1 MKLAMQIL
9 IHPVTISLL
18 FCFLIISGES
28 SAFFYIVLL
37 IMGSLEGVLHSLL
50 GLAGLILLILS
61 LLVSKQY
68 QKHLFDIAGVVCMLV
83 SLIRFF
89 TQPGADYNYN
99 TFRES
104 VPLTMLVIFVS
115 LLLTNLLYHLLQ
127 LKKCRYSS

>member
-1 MKLAMQIL
+1 MKTVMQIF

-28 SAFFYIVLL
+28 SAVFYFFAL
-37 IMGSLEGVLHSLL
+37 LL
-50 GLAGLILLILS
+50 GFVHGVFHSIIGLVGIILLLS
-61 LLVSKQY
+61 SMVSKSNY
-68 QKHLFDIAGVVCMLV
+68 KHLLDIIGAMCMLI

-104 VPLTMLVIFVS
+104 VPLILMIVFLS
-115 LLLTNLLYHLLQ
+115 LLLLNLLYHLLQ
-127 LKKCRYSS
+127 FRNRTVSS

>member
-1 MKLAMQIL
+1 MKSVMQVF

-28 SAFFYIVLL
+28 SAVFYFFAL
-37 IMGSLEGVLHSLL
+37 LL
-50 GLAGLILLILS
+50 GFVHGVFHSIIGLTGILLLLS
-61 LLVSKQY
+61 SLVSKSNY
-68 QKHLFDIAGVVCMLV
+68 KHLLDVIGALCMLV

-104 VPLTMLVIFVS
+104 VPLVLMIAFLS
-115 LLLTNLLYHLLQ
+115 LLLANLLYHFLQ
-127 LKKCRYSS
+127 FKNRRISS

>member
-1 MKLAMQIL
+1 MKFLMQIF

-28 SAFFYIVLL
+28 SAVFYFFAL
-37 IMGSLEGVLHSLL
+37 LL
-50 GLAGLILLILS
+50 GFVHGVFHCIIGVAGIVFLLASI
-61 LLVSKQY
+61 VSKSNY
-68 QKHLFDIAGVVCMLV
+68 KHLLDIIGALCMLI

-104 VPLTMLVIFVS
+104 VPLILMIVFLS
-115 LLLTNLLYHLLQ
+115 LLILNLFYHLLQ
-127 LKKCRYSS
+127 FRNRTVSS